1 MTSCF
6 VIMPFGQKKDPGG
19 KDINFD
25 TVYTH
30 LIKEGVEQIKGLS
43 CTRCDEIEEPGV
55 VHKKMLEQIYQ
66 ADVAVVDITTLNPNV
81 FYELGVRHALADHV
95 TVIIKRKGTQIPFNV
110 RGLNIIEYD
119 PTDLG
124 SVAEAKKKIV
134 TFIQNGLK
142 TRKVD
147 SLVHDSLPIRIAE
160 ESVPL
165 QGTRKYKASLG
176 ATGKK
181 IGIITGDVT
190 GVEGV
195 DVWVSSENTN
205 MQMARFYERSI
216 SGTIRYHG
224 AKRNPAGQVTDDILQ
239 KELTGIAGD
248 GVPAAAVIATSAG
261 ELADSNRVKRIFHA
275 AAVHGHIGRGFM
287 PIQNIDD
294 CITNALKLADSAK
307 ERKFKL
313 RSILFP
319 LLGTGQGGGKV
330 RETVKSLVAAAKSY
344 LEGKTGSVIEEVYFL
359 CRTEKD
365 LEECQWAFDQAGLVL
380 ADA

>member
-95 TVIIKRKGTQIPFNV
+95 TVIIKRKGTQIPFNI
-110 RGLNIIEYD
+110 RPLNAIEYD
-119 PTDLG
+119 TDMG

-224 AKRNPAGQVTDDILQ
+224 GKRNPAGQVTDDILQ